1 MLDQFLEAGIGASF
15 EVILDS
21 VGSGK
26 SIKCY
31 LGFLNLILSLN
42 AFYLKDK
49 LIIVKPSIGPN
60 RPLNY
65 NRTFIT
71 ILFSLTQ
78 STTFTT
84 SCSLLGLSRRV
95 GQLTSIR
102 IVGE

>member
-1 MLDQFLEAGIGASF
+1 MLDQFLEAGIGALI

-31 LGFLNLILSLN
+31 LGFLNLIPSMN

-49 LIIVKPSIGPN
+49 LIIIKPSIGPN
-60 RPLNY
+60 RHLNY
-65 NRTFIT
+65 NKTLIT

-78 STTFTT
+78 STIFTT
-84 SCSLLGLSRRV
+84 SCSLLGL
-95 GQLTSIR
+95 GYL
-102 IVGE
+102 GG

>member
-31 LGFLNLILSLN
+31 LGFLNLIPSLN
-42 AFYLKDK
+42 AFYSKDK
-49 LIIVKPSIGPN
+49 GYLIIINKILIIKPRIGPN

-65 NRTFIT
+65 N
-71 ILFSLTQ
+71 
-78 STTFTT
+78 
-84 SCSLLGLSRRV
+84 
-95 GQLTSIR
+95 
-102 IVGE
+102 